1 MNDDEASDYE
11 AIVERLLTLH
21 PRRIDLSLDRMWRL
35 LKALGEPQRRVPPVI
50 HVAGTNGK
58 GSVVAFMRAALEAS
72 GRSVHVYTSPHLV
85 RFNERFRI
93 GAPGRGELLSDRA
106 LAQALTE
113 VERANAGAPVTV
125 FEVETAAAFLLF
137 SRRQADVL
145 LLEVGLGGRLDATNV
160 IERPLASV
168 VTPVSMDH
176 LEFLGDTIEAIA
188 AEKAAIFRSGVPAI
202 VAPQS
207 DAALAVIERQAMKV
221 RAPLKIAGQ
230 HWNVHKERGRLVY
243 QDDDGLLDLP
253 APRLAGPHQ
262 FDNAG
267 TAIAALR
274 AAGLGLPASAFEQGL
289 VKAEWP
295 ARMQRLAHGTLKD
308 LLPEGS
314 ELWLDGGH
322 NADGGRAVASAVGEI
337 EERVPRPLVL
347 IVGMLTT
354 KDAAGFL
361 RNFAGLARRV
371 IAVPIPKQDKS
382 YTGEALANVAREAGI
397 PADSAD
403 TLQDALRAIG
413 ALALAPPPRVLIAGS
428 LYFAGEALRQ
438 NGTPPD

>member
-1 MNDDEASDYE
+1 MNDDEASDHK

-35 LKALGEPQRRVPPVI
+35 LKALGEPQRHVPPVI

-58 GSVVAFMRAALEAS
+58 GSVVAFIRAALEAS

-93 GAPGRGELLSDRA
+93 GAPGRGELVSDRA

-137 SRRQADVL
+137 SRHPADVL

-160 IERPLASV
+160 IEQPLASV

-188 AEKAAIFRSGVPAI
+188 AEKAAIFRRGVPAI

-221 RAPLKIAGQ
+221 RAPLKVAGQ
-230 HWNVHKERGRLVY
+230 HWSVHKERGRLVY

-253 APRLAGPHQ
+253 APRLAGLHQ

-274 AAGLGLPASAFEQGL
+274 AAGLGLSASAFEQGL

-295 ARMQRLAHGTLKD
+295 ARMQRLAHGALKD

-322 NADGGRAVASAVGEI
+322 NADGGRVVASAVGEL

-371 IAVPIPKQDKS
+371 IAVPIPDQDKS
-382 YTGEALANVAREAGI
+382 YAGAALAKAAHEVGI
-397 PADSAD
+397 PADSAG
-403 TLQDALRAIG
+403 TLQDALRSVD

-428 LYFAGEALRQ
+428 LYFAGDALKQ
-438 NGTPPD
+438 NGTPPN